1 MLKETNMAI
10 KMRNNTDSKA
20 ICCECK
26 ETQEQVLNMFDLC
39 VGDTIL
45 TICDAC
51 NEKVLDKCLK
61 AECMKNSRTKSNK
74 DMQIINKRRNNKG
87 EYND

>member
-1 MLKETNMAI
+1 MAI

-20 ICCECK
+20 ICYECK

-74 DMQIINKRRNNKG
+74 DMQIINKRRSRRGKC
-87 EYND
+87 ND

>member
-1 MLKETNMAI
+1 
-10 KMRNNTDSKA
+10 MRNNTDSKA
-20 ICCECK
+20 VCCECK
-26 ETQEQVLNMFDLC
+26 ETQEKVLNMFDLC

-45 TICDAC
+45 TICDEC

-74 DMQIINKRRNNKG
+74 DMQIINKRRSRRGKC
-87 EYND
+87 ND